1 MVSACIIVK
10 LVLMVYRVP
19 LVQIIASGSL
29 TLNATVLMG
38 TMMILSLSAKSV
50 ILGVTLVQL
59 FQPVV
64 LVL

>member
-1 MVSACIIVK
+1 VVSACIIVK